1 MALPHAR
8 TAVRDYRTPF
18 VDGLFLTTVA
28 TVTLAK
34 LQWEVAGTLSFSDV
48 ITAFFLAAFAW
59 TRFERADGRI
69 PRAAA
74 VTAAFF
80 AAFLLVY
87 FIGFFNL
94 ETAQALAQW
103 AKGMFKF
110 VLHFLFLIAGIA
122 LVAQRGQRFYWLTLG
137 AFCGGL
143 AVNGLYGLTQLAYAE
158 TTGGNFD
165 ALFVQPI
172 TGGDSQINIYG
183 AIEGQ
188 NVFRVNALTGD
199 PNHLGIELSVPILIL
214 LPLYLRMESSNPWRR
229 RILVL
234 LAFLAVVQLATLSR
248 SGILGLVCGLLVLAI
263 PYHRLFLS
271 ARFLVPLGL
280 MAAGVLLF
288 ASRRSAF
295 FEQVIKSRFATEG
308 KGTST
313 HIVVYDFIPQVL
325 ATNPFF
331 GLGLNNF
338 SVYYEFIT
346 GRTNFGPHS
355 FYVALFVESGI
366 VGAALFGV
374 FLIYLFRRAGE
385 TRRLGRRLAALG
397 DPLAVRVRPL
407 GWGLTAA
414 LVATLVSNFFYLTM
428 TFYYFFVVALLAIV
442 PPVVFGEQ
450 LLARQRLR
458 DSG

>member
-1 MALPHAR
+1 MTSIALPNVR
-8 TAVRDYRTPF
+8 TAVRDYRTPV
-18 VDGLFLTTVA
+18 VDGLFLATVA
-28 TVTLAK
+28 TVTMAK
-34 LQWEVAGTLSFSDV
+34 IQWEVAGTLSFSDV
-48 ITAFFLAAFAW
+48 ITAAFLAAFAW
-59 TRFERADGRI
+59 SRIERGDGWM

-74 VTAAFF
+74 VTATFF

-94 ETAQALAQW
+94 ETSQALGQW

-110 VLHFLFLIAGIA
+110 VLHFGFLIAGIV
-122 LVAQRGQRFYWLTLG
+122 LVAQRGQRFYWLMLG
-137 AFCGGL
+137 AFSGGL
-143 AVNGLYGLTQLAYAE
+143 AVNGFYGLLQLAYAE

-165 ALFVQPI
+165 ELFVQPI

-214 LPLYLRMESSNPWRR
+214 LPLYLRMEASNPWRKR
-229 RILVL
+229 MLWL
-234 LAFLAVVQLATLSR
+234 LAFLAIVQLATLSR
-248 SGILGLVCGLLVLAI
+248 SGILGLVVGLLVLAI
-263 PYHRLFLS
+263 PYHRLLLS
-271 ARFLVPLGL
+271 ARFLVPLGVL
-280 MAAGVLLF
+280 AGGILVF
-288 ASRRSAF
+288 ASQRSAF
-295 FEQVIKSRFATEG
+295 FSQVIKSRFATEG

-313 HIVVYDFIPQVL
+313 HIVVYDFIPDVL
-325 ATNPFF
+325 STNPLF

-338 SVYYEFIT
+338 SVYYEFVT

-366 VGAALFGV
+366 VGAALFGA
-374 FLIYLFRRAGE
+374 FLVYLFRRAGD
-385 TRRLGRRLAALG
+385 TRRLGRTLASLG

-414 LVATLVSNFFYLTM
+414 LVATMVSNVFYLTM
-428 TFYYFFVVALLAIV
+428 TFYYFFVVALLTIT
-442 PPVVFGEQ
+442 PPVVF
-450 LLARQRLR
+450 RHRR
-458 DSG
+458 